1 MAFEIIALP
10 PEEDDVFPKAEMR
23 FVSGDD
29 GRFTIYLEDPDPDWV
44 DPDPDADPPNEPD
57 MVPRDLT
64 GWSAQGQ
71 IRKSNKLTDRDGVSV
86 PVLAELDFSGFG
98 TDGFI
103 QAHLSHTE
111 SAKVRIAAMW
121 DVQLIDPSGNVDTIT
136 GGPANPF
143 GDVTRDE

>member
-1 MAFEIIALP
+1 MAFEIIALT

-29 GRFTIYLEDPDPDWV
+29 GRFSIYLEDPDPDSTDPT
-44 DPDPDADPPNEPD
+44 DPD
-57 MVPRDLT
+57 MIPRNLT

-71 IRKSNKLTDRDGVSV
+71 IRKTNKLTDSNGVTV
-86 PVLAELDFSGFG
+86 PVLATLDFSGFG
-98 TDGFI
+98 TDGYI
-103 QAHLSHTE
+103 HVHLPHTE
-111 SAKVRIAAMW
+111 SAKVRVASVW
-121 DVQLIDPSGNVDTIT
+121 DIQTIDPDGNVDTIT